1 MSDLIIGSS
10 MNLFYSLSFYSPI
23 IILISVLL
31 FSIFTGSIYKV
42 AWYYLWIF
50 VITFLR
56 VILFKSTG
64 YSEESI
70 PEICS
75 TGLTNIFIPKD
86 VTYSSYILSFTMMYF
101 FFPMVMVSN
110 QSKINVIN
118 YGVLAFFIAYIM
130 LDLFIKSSLHCIP
143 SFFSKLIIGNIVSGL
158 FLGGVISGIIMYGS
172 NLKGY
177 LFINEVNNNKEVCS
191 MPSKQQF
198 KCSVYKNGELVGS
211 SIN

>member
-1 MSDLIIGSS
+1 MGSS

-31 FSIFTGSIYKV
+31 FSIFTESIYKV

-86 VTYSSYILSFTMMYF
+86 VTYSTYILSFTMMYF

-158 FLGGVISGIIMYGS
+158 FLGGVIAGIIMYGS